1 MTNNKLSERENKK
14 TIPFTIASK
23 RIKHLGMTLAKKVK
37 DPHLLMKDIQDDTNK
52 WKDILYLWIGRI
64 NIAIMTQVLM

>member
-1 MTNNKLSERENKK
+1 MTNDKLLRENKK

-23 RIKHLGMTLAKKVK
+23 RIKHLGMTIAKKVK

-52 WKDILYLWIGRI
+52 
-64 NIAIMTQVLM
+64 